1 VRAGRPPIVS
11 SAHLAEGATTSL
23 SEVEFGL
30 IVAHNAFQRWVVHC
44 AKAAGVAE
52 LGYLDI
58 LVLHNVNH
66 RDRPKRLS
74 DICFVLNVE
83 DTHTV
88 SYGLRKLIRLGLAV
102 GTRQGKETIYGT
114 TDAGHEFCRRYA
126 RARDRCLLSAV
137 QGMGGNPDTLAE
149 TADILRLLSGLY
161 DQAARAAASL

>member
-1 VRAGRPPIVS
+1 
-11 SAHLAEGATTSL
+11 LAEGATAGL

-88 SYGLRKLIRLGLAV
+88 SYALRKLIRSGLAA
-102 GTRQGKETIYGT
+102 GTRQGKETVYRT
-114 TDAGHEFCRRYA
+114 TDAGQRFCRRYA
-126 RARDRCLLSAV
+126 NARDRCLLRALD
-137 QGMGGNPDTLAE
+137 GMGGNQSTLAD